1 MLGQKKYRSNDQI
14 IYKTFLCTFCH
25 HLFYTDRNNPCHFQF
40 IPVTSV
46 LYHKAIDKRF
56 NDSHVHIPTT
66 IQSGAICYVK
76 VIIFVQTPHSIPS
89 VTYIHTINVLYLRA
103 PLITIHHSPS
113 PPMLVCW
120 WLAHASRSTI
130 RFAHV
135 SHLFTTCNLAMVCAT
150 NRTTDSD
157 CSKPCQCQPSYEQP
171 LNAASKRK
179 QSRAKNVKNCAP
191 QIESTD
197 NRQNEHHTGYATSRS
212 TESQMDDT
220 LLYDFL
226 I

>member
-1 MLGQKKYRSNDQI
+1 MLRQKKYRSNDQI
-14 IYKTFLCTFCH
+14 IYKSFFCTFCH

-56 NDSHVHIPTT
+56 NNSHVHIPTT

-76 VIIFVQTPHSIPS
+76 VIIFVKTPHSIPS

-103 PLITIHHSPS
+103 PLITIHPS

-135 SHLFTTCNLAMVCAT
+135 SHLFTTCNLAMVRAT

-157 CSKPCQCQPSYEQP
+157 CSKPCQCQPSATIIWTAVKRRSKTQTVARE
-171 LNAASKRK
+171 KRK
-179 QSRAKNVKNCAP
+179 KLRSA
-191 QIESTD
+191 
-197 NRQNEHHTGYATSRS
+197 NRINRYATRRS